1 MPQIV
6 LTSFTQASSHLS
18 WQQNA
23 SIEQISA
30 THGSH
35 VIASSS
41 PAAQIGCAQS
51 QAAPQ
56 SDIYSA
62 THASVNAPEQHV
74 GFCAHTAETHGSAPH
89 VAFAVA
95 MQSPSH
101 AGGEPWQQDSSTA
114 HVSATQGSKQ
124 SPSLSAPPATQT
136 ECGHVGGGAH
146 APQSAGH
153 VSHVSPSHAPSPQHP
168 APQSASA

>member
-1 MPQIV
+1 VGTTPIRIGSFTKGKLIGPDFDDDGPTSTGRAWFTSLREQSARPQQVMPQIV

-51 QAAPQ
+51 HAAPQ
-56 SDIYSA
+56 SDIESA

-74 GFCAHTAETHGSAPH
+74 GSCAHTAATHGSAPH

-101 AGGEPWQQDSSTA
+101 AGGEP
-114 HVSATQGSKQ
+114 
-124 SPSLSAPPATQT
+124 
-136 ECGHVGGGAH
+136 
-146 APQSAGH
+146 
-153 VSHVSPSHAPSPQHP
+153 
-168 APQSASA
+168 